1 MSQNLSVR
9 ELIGD
14 EIRSEELLTA
24 DKAAVSALYP
34 EQVASGKPFLQ
45 AAGRNRVG
53 TFLKITQFKKVTSSK
68 PSRFTKAIDV
78 AMVSCLVNA
87 DLDVVGDWQI
97 GQLFDGETLATVQ
110 TLDRSA
116 GFPVLQRN
124 GLYGHKAGQPVYE
137 SHEFVAEGTPDTLV
151 EGLEL
156 VGEELS
162 RRESAELV
170 IAKGVARRNVA
181 GFTPS
186 ATAAVQQVPNPFAG
200 VPMV

>member
-1 MSQNLSVR
+1 MSNLSVR
-9 ELIGD
+9 DLIAD
-14 EIRSEELLTA
+14 EILSEELLTL
-24 DKAAVSALYP
+24 DKAAVQAKYP
-34 EQVASGKPFLQ
+34 DQVASGKPFLQ
-45 AAGRNRVG
+45 AAGCNRVG

-68 PSRFTKAIDV
+68 PSRFTKAVDV
-78 AMVSCLVNA
+78 TMVSCLVNA
-87 DLDVVGDWQI
+87 DLDVVGDWTI
-97 GQLFDGETLATVQ
+97 GQVFEGETLATVQ

-124 GLYGHKAGQPVYE
+124 GMYGHKAGQPVYE
-137 SHEFVAEGTPDTLV
+137 SHELVAEGTPDTLI

-156 VGEELS
+156 VGEEMS

-186 ATAAVQQVPNPFAG
+186 ATTAVTVPNPFMATPI
-200 VPMV
+200 V